1 MLQHTTKSVR
11 HLEKEGLR
19 YKLGHCCKPSCVT
32 DGRPSAVIDQKGN
45 PSMYI
50 TKETSCSKEIES
62 SLHEGAYQMFF
73 SPAWSDAADKE
84 TAPVHHGHLGE
95 ITFPGPHAHKFLPRI
110 FEQDHMMLQQDAAVY
125 LTRGWWS
132 STQNNAFPTVDS

>member
-73 SPAWSDAADKE
+73 FLQ
-84 TAPVHHGHLGE
+84 HG
-95 ITFPGPHAHKFLPRI
+95 
-110 FEQDHMMLQQDAAVY
+110 V
-125 LTRGWWS
+125 TRQ
-132 STQNNAFPTVDS
+132 TKKRPLCTTVISGK